1 MYKLLIVGA
10 LALAGAPGQDGQTP
24 DSRED
29 RARQQRHGGY
39 AELFAIPPI
48 IVPGLEVVTLKVQ
61 PAIPQLRHTQVFTPN
76 PYAVTTGPCNMPI
89 VVGDANVDPGILI
102 PTPNHG
108 KHKIRTV
115 SPNGCGEKILVDGS
129 RR

>member
-1 MYKLLIVGA
+1 MLKLLIVGV
-10 LALAGAPGQDGQTP
+10 LAVAGAPGQDGQTP

-48 IVPGLEVVTLKVQ
+48 IVPGLPVVTLKVQ
-61 PAIPQLRHTQVFTPN
+61 PAMPQLRHTEVFTPHSSF
-76 PYAVTTGPCNMPI
+76 VTTGPCNMPI
-89 VVGDANVDPGILI
+89 VVGDASVDPGILI
-102 PTPNHG
+102 LAPQHG

-115 SPNGCGEKILVDGS
+115 APKACGEKELVDG
-129 RR
+129 RRR